1 MPISLDDLKKISE
14 YERRDY
20 GMGDDAIK
28 NDPNLLDRFNKNR
41 SLDDY
46 VKPFPDK
53 NRLQTLPGDLT
64 KPDNRKPETLP
75 GDLSKPS
82 KGRLQLLKDGGKIN
96 LKNCKINTA
105 ESKNSKHKN
114 CW

>member
-1 MPISLDDLKKISE
+1 MPRLVKEKKMSNPIYEEWKKTPISNNSDNMNYAKPDDMNYAKP
-14 YERRDY
+14 D
-20 GMGDDAIK
+20 
-28 NDPNLLDRFNKNR
+28 NR
-41 SLDDY
+41 
-46 VKPFPDK
+46 KPE
-53 NRLQTLPGDLT
+53 NLPGDLT
-64 KPDNRKPETLP
+64 KPDNRKLETLP